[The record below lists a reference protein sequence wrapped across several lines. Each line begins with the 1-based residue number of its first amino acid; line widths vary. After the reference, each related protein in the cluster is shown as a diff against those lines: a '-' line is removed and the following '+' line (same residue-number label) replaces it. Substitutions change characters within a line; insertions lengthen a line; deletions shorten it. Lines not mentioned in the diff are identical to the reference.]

1 MQDVCTSACPEPAL
15 VSFSIHTEVGSALL
29 PHTLSEMAQIVTFF
43 SHLLLVFTLQIQGST
58 SVNHVFVQTGKDL
71 ILNLTEAEIPPNST
85 LWLWQFNGNSLVTF
99 SPPSPPTVEETH
111 TETEVL
117 EKKYNVKLK
126 NLHKSD
132 SGIYTAR
139 SVLPEDKKLSE
150 YNVTVQDPVSPV
162 DLTVTL
168 TSSTSSS
175 IFTVTCRAG
184 NSSISSTLR
193 CENQTCGE
201 SRGVTTSG
209 SSLHIYQLEKS
220 IICNHSNQVSW
231 SKSTKKIQDLCTTQA
246 VNTAPL
252 VGISAAVVVVVIAC
266 VVFKMSKRKRSPN
279 TVYEVPQINPQ
290 PNSYENPAEVSPAH
304 SPTSTYALVQFPN
317 RPEQHNDASSC
328 PTPLPETIYA
338 QVNRAEKTNSR
349 PAKVTR

>member
-1 MQDVCTSACPEPAL
+1 MEL
-15 VSFSIHTEVGSALL
+15 IISF
-29 PHTLSEMAQIVTFF
+29 PF
-43 SHLLLVFTLQIQGST
+43 HLFLMFILQIQEST
-58 SVNHVFVQTGKDL
+58 SVNHVFVQTGNDL

-85 LWLWQFNGNSLVTF
+85 FWVWQFNGNSLVTF
-99 SPPSPPTVEETH
+99 SPPSPPSVEETH
-111 TETEVL
+111 TGRTEVL

-126 NLHKSD
+126 NLQKSD

-162 DLTVTL
+162 DLTVDL

-209 SSLHIYQLEKS
+209 SSLHIYQLDKS
-220 IICNHSNQVSW
+220 IICNHRNQVSW
-231 SKSTKKIQDLCTTQA
+231 SESTKKIQDSCTTQA
-246 VNTAPL
+246 FNTAPL
-252 VGISAAVVVVVIAC
+252 FVILAAVVVVVIAC

-290 PNSYENPAEVSPAH
+290 PNSYENPAEIAPAH

-317 RPEQHNDASSC
+317 RPEQHIDASSC
-328 PTPLPETIYA
+328 STPLPETIYA

-349 PAKVTR
+349 RAKVAR